1 MNNYLNRS
9 LESIVL
15 NNYVKYERLQELINF
30 AYAGSSATEINIY
43 IDLYPIIRSIYSDR
57 YRVTYNNT
65 MELVPLLI
73 NMCAHYKYF
82 FSRKY
87 NVHSTI
93 YLVAGKNIPQVSEL
107 LVPNY
112 NFVMK
117 SRNNGPIHKVMDDM
131 VRINFDIM
139 KILAPYLPDIH
150 FVESEFETSVAIG
163 YIISKQENPYVPNIV
178 ISKDI
183 YGIQLVTNSRFNNT
197 SFIMPCKVTENNIT
211 RDISVIIRSTLDQNT
226 WSDFWNFIIHHRN
239 SSQLPNIFIDPANI
253 SPILTLSGLPERS
266 INSLM
271 QFRTAYSMIQQIVGT
286 NCSQCSIETLYNTFD
301 LDGKHPKHIA
311 ENRFHVID
319 IIYQL
324 DAIYSISSEALLLKF
339 ENKQDPETVR
349 KICDKYFASNP
360 INLDKL

>member
-1 MNNYLNRS
+1 
-9 LESIVL
+9 
-15 NNYVKYERLQELINF
+15 
-30 AYAGSSATEINIY
+30 
-43 IDLYPIIRSIYSDR
+43 
-57 YRVTYNNT
+57 
-65 MELVPLLI
+65 
-73 NMCAHYKYF
+73 MCAHYKYF

-87 NVHSTI
+87 NVKSTI

-107 LVPNY
+107 IVPNY

-117 SRNNGPIHKVMDDM
+117 SRNNGPLHSIMDDM

-139 KILAPYLPDIH
+139 KILAPYLPDVH
-150 FVESEFETSVAIG
+150 FIETEFETSVAIAN
-163 YIISKQENPYVPNIV
+163 IISKQENPYVPNIV

-197 SFIMPCKVTENNIT
+197 SFIMPFKVMNDKNTMD
-211 RDISVIIRSTLDQNT
+211 DISVIIRSTLDKNT

-239 SSQLPNIFIDPANI
+239 AKQLPNVLINPANI
-253 SPILTLSGLPERS
+253 SPILSLSGLPERS

-271 QFRTAYSMIQQIVGT
+271 HFKTIYGMIQQIMGEDG
-286 NCSQCSIETLYNTFD
+286 SQCSIETLYSSFD
-301 LDGKHPKHIA
+301 IDSKIPRHIA
-311 ENRFHVID
+311 ENRFHTID

-324 DAIYSISSEALLLKF
+324 DAIYSSSSEALLLKF

-360 INLDKL
+360 ISLDKL

>member
-1 MNNYLNRS
+1 MYLNRT

-15 NNYVKYERLQELINF
+15 NNYVRYERLQELINF

-57 YRVTYNNT
+57 YRVTYNNI

-82 FSRKY
+82 FSRRY
-87 NVHSTI
+87 NVNATV
-93 YLVAGKNIPQVSEL
+93 YLIAGKNIPQALEL
-107 LVPNY
+107 MVPNY
-112 NFVMK
+112 NFIMK
-117 SRNNGPIHKVMDDM
+117 ARNNGPMHKVMDDM

-139 KILAPYLPDIH
+139 KILAPYLPDVH
-150 FVESEFETSVAIG
+150 FVETEFETSVAIG
-163 YIISKQENPYVPNIV
+163 NIISSHTNPNTPNII

-183 YGIQLVTNSRFNNT
+183 YGVQLVTNPRFNNT
-197 SFIMPCKVTENNIT
+197 NFIMPIKIQNDNDMKDV
-211 RDISVIIRSTLDQNT
+211 SVIIRSTADQST
-226 WSDFWNFIIHHRN
+226 WEDFWNFITHQRN
-239 SSQLPNIFIDPANI
+239 VKQNSNMFIDPANI
-253 SPILTLSGLPERS
+253 SPILSLSGLPERS

-271 QFRTAYSMIQQIVGT
+271 QFRVVYNMIQQIVGT
-286 NCSQCSIETLYNTFD
+286 NRSQCTVETLYSTFD
-301 LDGKHPKHIA
+301 IDGKIPKHIT

-324 DAIYSISSEALLLKF
+324 DTLYTSSSEALLLKF

-349 KICDKYFASNP
+349 KICDKYFSNNP